1 MKHLTRLSMAIGA
14 ALLLGGCADNG
25 NNAAHLL
32 LQQQNATLQQQN
44 AELSKNVDELNKTVS
59 ELSQQKAAAAAH
71 AEPPPPVHE
80 EEEIVPT
87 KVSATGY
94 GAEDKFKDHTPGQ
107 RRLLAIRAAKLDAF
121 RSLAEAVRGFNISG
135 HTSVNAA
142 ITESDKY
149 KSYVDAFIRG
159 AQVTDITP
167 LKQGTYE
174 VTVELVL
181 DKRFFECLD
190 NPKEE
195 KCKAPASNAY
205 LPGFA
210 SGS

>member
-1 MKHLTRLSMAIGA
+1 MAIGA
-14 ALLLGGCADNG
+14 ALMLSGCADNG

-44 AELSKNVDELNKTVS
+44 AELNTRVNELNKTVG
-59 ELSQQKAAAAAH
+59 ELSQQKAAAPA
-71 AEPPPPVHE
+71 AEPAHIEQHEAE
-80 EEEIVPT
+80 EEVVPT

-107 RRLLAIRAAKLDAF
+107 RRLLAIRAAKMDAF

-195 KCKAPASNAY
+195 KCKAPTSNAY

-210 SGS
+210 SGG

>member
-1 MKHLTRLSMAIGA
+1 MAIGA
-14 ALLLGGCADNG
+14 ALMLGGCADNG

-44 AELSKNVDELNKTVS
+44 AELNTRVNELNKTVG
-59 ELSQQKAAAAAH
+59 ELSRQKASAPAAEPAH
-71 AEPPPPVHE
+71 AEQHE
-80 EEEIVPT
+80 AEEIVPT

-94 GAEDKFKDHTPGQ
+94 GAEDKFKDRTPGQ
-107 RRLLAIRAAKLDAF
+107 RRLLAIRAAKMDAF

-142 ITESDKY
+142 ITENDKY

-210 SGS
+210 SGG